1 MPETLFDVSS
11 IPALPKLIEGFL
23 SYLKTERN
31 ASPYTTLNY
40 EIDLRHWLKF
50 LFDSKPG
57 KFQISDL
64 TSLKFLREYLGEETK
79 KYSRATISR
88 RLSVI
93 KGFLKYLH
101 REGIIDKNV
110 AGLIKLPRA
119 EERLPTILKPEEIV
133 KLIEGIPNGNL
144 RQKRMKAIIELLYS
158 TGVRVSELA
167 ALTYEKVDFKSG
179 TLTVKGKGNKERAV
193 PMGKHC
199 QAAINDY
206 VNHIPQTQKQG
217 PATPLFMNQDGGGIS
232 VRSIQRD
239 LRTFAVEILGE
250 AGRHVTPHTFRHS
263 CATHLLSRGA
273 GLREIQELLGHQSL
287 VTTQKYTQ
295 VDVERLKESYRKSH
309 PREKMR
315 QKMPQKMVEK

>member
-1 MPETLFDVSS
+1 MPETSETLFDVASVPS
-11 IPALPKLIEGFL
+11 LPKLVEGFL
-23 SYLKTERN
+23 TYLKTERN

-50 LFDSKPG
+50 LFEANPG
-57 KFQISDL
+57 KFHLSHL
-64 TSLKFLREYLGEETK
+64 TELKCLREYLAEETK

-93 KGFLKYLH
+93 KGFLKFLH
-101 REGIIDKNV
+101 REGHIEKNV

-119 EERLPTILKPEEIV
+119 EEKLPVVLKPEEIV

-144 RQKRMKAIIELLYS
+144 RQKRMKAIVELLYS

-167 ALTYEKVDFKSG
+167 ALTYEKVDFKNG
-179 TLTVKGKGNKERAV
+179 TLMVTGKGNKERAV

-199 QAAINDY
+199 QTAIHDY
-206 VNHIPQTQKQG
+206 VDSIPQTQKKG
-217 PATPLFMNQDGGGIS
+217 SATPLFMNQDGEGIS

-239 LRTFAVEILGE
+239 LHRFAVEVLGE
-250 AGRHVTPHTFRHS
+250 AGQHVTPHTFRHS

-309 PREKMR
+309 PKERMR
-315 QKMPQKMVEK
+315 QKMVPK